1 MKKLTTK
8 EIRDAF
14 LAYFQEMDHLKIGS
28 SSVVPKNDPTL
39 LFINSGMAPL
49 KKYFLGLDT
58 PPYKRLVNYQP
69 CIRTKDIDDVG
80 DRHHLTLFE
89 MLGSWSIGD
98 YYKQKAVELAYDLL
112 VKRLGFD
119 PQRLYVSVYEG
130 NEKLGLKADEESA
143 SAWIR
148 VGIPKDHVVRL
159 GEDNFWGPAGDSGP
173 CGPCTEVF
181 YDCGEK
187 FGEKWVPGKEF
198 VTTGRYIEIW
208 NAGVFMELNKS
219 ADGEYTQL
227 PLKSVDTGSGLER
240 MAMII
245 NGLDSVYDTDILKPI
260 VEVIKKNFKLDERT
274 TYMVTDHL
282 RASTFIMA
290 EGVAPSNEGQGYIPR
305 RLLRK
310 CLGAF
315 ASSKIEKIN
324 FEPIVDKIIETIGEY
339 YPSLKSNRDFVL
351 HGMNQERD
359 EFLPLIRRGIE
370 RIDATLAGLNGNV
383 FPGKEAFDLATTFG
397 VPLEVIREH
406 LNGLGFSL
414 DEKGYLEAFE
424 EHRNVSRVVKAFGTD
439 GATLDLEGLIK
450 DFPKTKFLGYETLQA
465 DGSVLGIISQGKLVK
480 NINQTQNFYFVTDQ
494 TPFYG
499 EGGGQAGDIG
509 VSNTEKAELAIINTL
524 KISGV
529 YIHEAGLLSGDL
541 KVGDRISLLVDKV
554 NRENTRRNHSATHLL
569 HAALRSVVGKHAL
582 QKGSFVNGER
592 LRFDFQNK
600 TGLTEEELTKIEEL
614 VNHWIMQGSPN
625 ITQEMDYSKAVEAGA
640 LALFGET
647 YSEKVRVVKFGES
660 VELCGGTHAHNT
672 SEIGIFSI
680 LSESS
685 VARGV
690 RRIEAVT
697 GMAALKVIQ
706 EKNRILK
713 ETARLLGTGIEQ
725 VVLRVSELK
734 KKSQQ
739 RTEPVSISPKDIKF
753 LNKIEQTA
761 NGQRILVGR
770 IDIEAEMLK
779 SLGDDILGKNEKD
792 IIILLGVK
800 DGALRVFVWVKKEL
814 SLKLKAGDLLK
825 EILLLVNGK
834 GGGAPHFAQGG
845 SQSVEDTPKIL
856 DSFEDGTLIS
866 FISKKL

>member
-1 MKKLTTK
+1 MKKKSTK

-14 LAYFQEMDHLKIGS
+14 LGYFQEKDHLKIGS

-49 KKYFLGLDT
+49 KKYFLGLET
-58 PPYKRLVNYQP
+58 PPLPRLVNYQP

-98 YYKQKAVELAYDLL
+98 YYKEKAVELAYDLL
-112 VKRLGFD
+112 VNRLGFE
-119 PQRLYVSVYEG
+119 PQSLYVSVYQG
-130 NEKLGLKADEESA
+130 NEKLGLKPDEESA
-143 SAWIR
+143 KAWER
-148 VGIPKDHVVRL
+148 VGIPKDHIVRL

-181 YDCGEK
+181 FDCGEK

-219 ADGEYTQL
+219 VDGTYSSL

-245 NGLDSVYDTDILKPI
+245 NGLDSVYDTDILRPI
-260 VEVIKKNFKLDERT
+260 VEIIKDNFNLDERT

-282 RASTFIMA
+282 RAATFIMA
-290 EGVAPSNEGQGYIPR
+290 EGIAPSNEGQGYIPR

-324 FEPIVDKIIETIGEY
+324 FEPVLNKIIETLAEY
-339 YPSLKSNRDFVL
+339 YPVLKSNKDFVL

-359 EFLPLIRRGIE
+359 EFLPLIRKGME
-370 RIDATLAGLNGNV
+370 KIDSILGNLPSNI

-397 VPLEVIREH
+397 VPLEVIRVH

-424 EHRNVSRVVKAFGTD
+424 DHRNVSRVVKAIGK
-439 GATLDLEGLIK
+439 EGKSVDIESLIK
-450 DFPKTKFLGYETLQA
+450 DFPKTKFLGYESLQS
-465 DGSVLGIISQGKLVK
+465 DGSVLGIISNGKLVQ
-480 NINQTQNFYFVTDQ
+480 NIKENQNFYFVCDQ
-494 TPFYG
+494 TPLYG
-499 EGGGQAGDIG
+499 EGGGQAGDLG
-509 VSNTEKAELAIINTL
+509 VANTENAELAISNTM
-524 KISGV
+524 KYSGV
-529 YIHEAGLLSGDL
+529 YVHEAGLLSGEI
-541 KVGDRISLLVDKV
+541 KVGDRISLIVDKA

-569 HAALRSVVGKHAL
+569 HAALRTVVGKHAL

-600 TGLTEEELTKIEEL
+600 TGLTEDELNKIEEL
-614 VNHWIMQGSPN
+614 VNYWIMQGSPN
-625 ITQEMDYSKAVEAGA
+625 ITQEMEYSKAVEAGA

-647 YSEKVRVVKFGES
+647 YSERVRVVKFGDS

-672 SEIGIFSI
+672 AEIGPFLI

-690 RRIEAVT
+690 RRIEATT
-697 GMAALKVIQ
+697 GLGALKIIQ
-706 EKNRILK
+706 EKNKILK
-713 ETARLLGTGIEQ
+713 EVARLLGTGVEQ
-725 VVLRVSELK
+725 VFSRVSELK

-739 RTEPVSISPKDIKF
+739 KSETIPITSGQIKF
-753 LNKIEQTA
+753 SQKLEQTI
-761 NGQRILVGR
+761 NGAKLLVGR
-770 IDIEAEMLK
+770 VDNEAEALK
-779 SLGDDILGKNEKD
+779 ALGDDIIGKNEKD
-792 IIILLGVK
+792 IVVLLGIK
-800 DGALRVFVWVKKEL
+800 EGALRVFVWVKKEL
-814 SLKLKAGDLLK
+814 SLKIKAGDFLK
-825 EILLLVNGK
+825 EMLTLVNGK
-834 GGGAPHFAQGG
+834 GGGSPNFAQGG
-845 SQSVEDTPKIL
+845 SQNINDASKIMEA
-856 DSFEDGTLIS
+856 FENGSLIEK
-866 FISKKL
+866 ISMKL

>member
-1 MKKLTTK
+1 MKKLSTK

-14 LAYFQEMDHLKIGS
+14 LDYFQEMDHLKIGS
-28 SSVVPKNDPTL
+28 SSVIPKNDPTL

-49 KKYFLGLDT
+49 KKYFLGLET
-58 PPYKRLVNYQP
+58 PPHKRLANYQP

-98 YYKQKAVELAYDLL
+98 YYKERAVELAYNLL

-119 PQRLYVSVYEG
+119 PQRLYVSVYQG
-130 NEKLGLKADEESA
+130 NEKLGLKSDEESA
-143 SAWIR
+143 KAWEK
-148 VGIPKDHVVRL
+148 VGIPKDHIVRL

-187 FGEKWVPGKEF
+187 FGEKWLPGNEF

-208 NAGVFMELNKS
+208 NAGVFMELNK
-219 ADGEYTQL
+219 AIDGSYTSL

-240 MAMII
+240 MSMII

-260 VEVIKKNFKLDERT
+260 VDEVKRNFNLDERT

-315 ASSKIEKIN
+315 ASSKNEEIN
-324 FEPIVDKIIETIGEY
+324 FAPLVEKIIETIGEY
-339 YPSLKSNRDFVL
+339 YPVLKANRDFVL
-351 HGMNQERD
+351 HGMNQEKD
-359 EFLPLIRRGIE
+359 EFLPLIKKGIE
-370 RIDATLAGLNGNV
+370 KIDSVLVNLGGGQ

-406 LNGLGFSL
+406 LNSKGFSL
-414 DEKGYLEAFE
+414 DEKGYWEAFE
-424 EHRNVSRVVKAFGTD
+424 EHRNISRVVKAHGVE
-439 GATLDLEGLIK
+439 GQEIDLETLVK
-450 DFPKTKFLGYETLQA
+450 DFSKTKFLGYDTLQS
-465 DGSVLGIISQGKLVK
+465 DGSILGIISSGKLTDSIK
-480 NINQTQNFYFVTDQ
+480 ENQNFFFITDQ
-494 TPFYG
+494 SPFYG

-509 VSNTEKAELAIINTL
+509 VANTERAEVCITNTQ
-524 KISGV
+524 KFSGV
-529 YIHEAGLLSGDL
+529 YVHQAGLLSGEL
-541 KVGDRISLLVDKV
+541 KVGDRISLIVDKV

-569 HAALRSVVGKHAL
+569 HSALRKVVGKHAL

-600 TGLTEEELTKIEEL
+600 TGLTEEELNKIEEL
-614 VNHWIMQGSPN
+614 VNFWIMQGNPN
-625 ITQEMDYSKAVEAGA
+625 VTQEMDYSKAVESGA

-647 YSEKVRVVKFGES
+647 YSEKVRVVKFGDS

-672 SEIGIFSI
+672 SEIGPFLI

-685 VARGV
+685 VAKGV

-697 GMAALKVIQ
+697 GLGALKIIQ

-713 ETARLLGTGIEQ
+713 DVARLLGTGVEQ
-725 VVLRVSELK
+725 VFTRVSDLK

-739 RTEPVSISPKDIKF
+739 KTETVPLAQMEIKF
-753 LNKIEQTA
+753 IKKLEQTIGV
-761 NGQRILVGR
+761 NRLLVGR
-770 IDIEAEMLK
+770 IDIPSEKLK
-779 SLGDDILGKNEKD
+779 LMGDDILGKNEKE
-792 IIILLGVK
+792 IIVLFGVNE
-800 DGALRVFVWVKKEL
+800 GALRVFAWVKKDL
-814 SLKLKAGDLLK
+814 TGKLKAGDLLK
-825 EILLLVNGK
+825 DILLLVNGK
-834 GGGAPHFAQGG
+834 GGGSPAFAQGG
-845 SQSVEDTPKIL
+845 SQSISEASKI
-856 DSFEDGTLIS
+856 FEAFESGQLMDVI
-866 FISKKL
+866 FKKL